1 MGKSKAN
8 PRPKLAPVA
17 IRGSADPIAVYTNAV
32 LKNVTLSAEDTAI
45 ERAREVARS
54 RRTTLNEAF
63 RNWLDTY
70 GNGGS
75 PSKAEEFRA
84 LMKRLRYVDAGRKFT
99 REEMNER

>member
-1 MGKSKAN
+1 MKN
-8 PRPKLAPVA
+8 
-17 IRGSADPIAVYTNAV
+17 ITFSADDE
-32 LKNVTLSAEDTAI
+32 KI
-45 ERAREVARS
+45 ERAREIARS
-54 RRTTLNEAF
+54 RHTTLNEEF
-63 RNWLDTY
+63 RDWLDVY

>member
-1 MGKSKAN
+1 VVFKDIVVHTG
-8 PRPKLAPVA
+8 
-17 IRGSADPIAVYTNAV
+17 IVYTTFV
-32 LKNVTLSAEDTAI
+32 LKNVTLSAEDAAI

-54 RRTTLNEAF
+54 RRTTLNQAF
-63 RNWLDTY
+63 RAWLDVY
-70 GNGGS
+70 GNDGS

>member
-1 MGKSKAN
+1 MKN
-8 PRPKLAPVA
+8 
-17 IRGSADPIAVYTNAV
+17 ITFSADEQ
-32 LKNVTLSAEDTAI
+32 KI
-45 ERAREVARS
+45 ERAREIARS

-63 RNWLDTY
+63 RGWLDVY